1 VSGAGGA
8 GSAVEIHEEKV
19 FVQLGKPEESRDT
32 KTWIVDTG
40 ATNHMIGSR
49 SAFVDI
55 DTQVRGT
62 VRFGDDSAAEI
73 EGHGKVEFICRNGER
88 RVFEGVYFIP
98 KLTTNIVSVGRLD
111 EDGYQVLIGNG
122 ELLIRE
128 PGGKLLA
135 RVKRTAAR
143 LYLLTV
149 QLSTAECMVARGEAE
164 AWRWHECLGHLN
176 FPVLQKMAREGFV
189 WGLPD
194 IASVERPCGACLEGK
209 QRRTVFPAQAQY
221 RAEKVLELVH
231 DDLCVKIS
239 PPTPA
244 GNQYFILLVDDKSR
258 FMSAMLLS
266 TKDQAAEAIQRF
278 QSKAEAETGEDLGTL
293 RTDRDGE
300 FNSASFMEYC
310 LEHGVRRQLT
320 APYSPQQNGV
330 VERRNATVVG
340 AAQSMLKAKKLPN
353 WLWGEAVMTA
363 VYVLNRTPTKSVDGV
378 TPFEVWYG
386 KKPSVQHL

>member
-1 VSGAGGA
+1 MVAMVTLSQGSGAPAKVSGAGGA

-98 KLTTNIVSVGRLD
+98 KLMANIVSVGRLD

-135 RVKRTAAR
+135 
-143 LYLLTV
+143 
-149 QLSTAECMVARGEAE
+149 
-164 AWRWHECLGHLN
+164 
-176 FPVLQKMAREGFV
+176 
-189 WGLPD
+189 
-194 IASVERPCGACLEGK
+194 
-209 QRRTVFPAQAQY
+209 
-221 RAEKVLELVH
+221 
-231 DDLCVKIS
+231 
-239 PPTPA
+239 
-244 GNQYFILLVDDKSR
+244 
-258 FMSAMLLS
+258 
-266 TKDQAAEAIQRF
+266 
-278 QSKAEAETGEDLGTL
+278 
-293 RTDRDGE
+293 
-300 FNSASFMEYC
+300 
-310 LEHGVRRQLT
+310 
-320 APYSPQQNGV
+320 
-330 VERRNATVVG
+330 
-340 AAQSMLKAKKLPN
+340 
-353 WLWGEAVMTA
+353 
-363 VYVLNRTPTKSVDGV
+363 
-378 TPFEVWYG
+378 
-386 KKPSVQHL
+386 